1 MLFWFTQIN
10 ICVPAIRGFLT
21 KEVFM
26 RAKMV
31 GAVTACL
38 LMLSFTLTPPV
49 HQASAADIKIGVLIP
64 LTGYIANYGLMQET
78 ALKVAQKEFVKMGP
92 VGGFD
97 LKFIVYDTGS
107 KPQDAILMAQK
118 LMHTDKVVMILG
130 PFLSTECEQVFPV
143 VNREKVPII
152 TASSIKPGL
161 TAANRPWTF
170 RSVMTSDKINEP
182 TIRKW
187 VQDHH
192 IKTVVILT
200 DIKSKTS
207 ESYGKDIAPNFLT
220 KNGVKI
226 LDNIDFLTEDVDF
239 SAQIT
244 KAKAANP
251 DGIVLAGEYPSAA
264 NIAREARKQGL
275 KQPLLSDLP
284 VTSVEFIKL
293 GGAAVEGIYAPSDF
307 WAENP
312 DPKVRTFV
320 SKFKQEYAQDKN
332 PNTPA
337 ASMYD
342 TAYIARYL
350 VGKIGLSGKPDDL
363 QKDREKI
370 RDGWATLKDYPG
382 EATGKTTMDKN
393 GDAIKDYH
401 ALMVKGGQWV
411 KVQ

>member
-1 MLFWFTQIN
+1 M
-10 ICVPAIRGFLT
+10 RG
-21 KEVFM
+21 KI
-26 RAKMV
+26 V
-31 GAVTACL
+31 GVITICL
-38 LMLSFTLTPPV
+38 LILSFSLTTAV
-49 HQASAADIKIGVLIP
+49 HQASAAEIKIGVLMP
-64 LTGYIANYGLMQET
+64 LTGYIANYGVMQEA
-78 ALKVAQKEFVKMGP
+78 ALRLAQKEFAKMGP

-118 LMHTDKVVMILG
+118 LMHTDKVVAILG

-143 VNREKVPII
+143 VNRDKVPTI

-182 TIRKW
+182 TIKKW
-187 VQDHH
+187 VQAHH

-207 ESYGKDIAPNFLT
+207 ESYGKEVAPNFL
-220 KNGVKI
+220 KKDGVKI
-226 LDNIDFLTEDVDF
+226 LDNIDFVTQDVDF

-244 KAKAANP
+244 KTKAANP
-251 DGIVLAGEYPSAA
+251 DGIVLAGEYASAA

-275 KQPLLSDLP
+275 SQPLLADLP
-284 VTSVEFIKL
+284 VTSAEYIKL
-293 GGAAVEGIYAPSDF
+293 GGEAVEGTYAPTDF

-312 DPKVRTFV
+312 DPKVREFV
-320 SKFKQEYAQDKN
+320 KKFKQEYGQDKN

-342 TAYIARYL
+342 TIYITRYL
-350 VGKIGLSGKPDDL
+350 VGKAGLSGKPDDL

-370 RDGWATLKDYPG
+370 RDGWANLRDYPG
-382 EATGKTTMDKN
+382 EATGKTTIDKN
-393 GDAIKDYH
+393 GDAVKDYH

-411 KVQ
+411 KAQ